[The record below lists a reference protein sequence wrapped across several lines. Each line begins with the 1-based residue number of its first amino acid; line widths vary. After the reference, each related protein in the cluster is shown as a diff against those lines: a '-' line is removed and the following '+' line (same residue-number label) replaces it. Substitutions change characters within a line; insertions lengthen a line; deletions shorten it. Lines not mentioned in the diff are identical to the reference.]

1 MERISRGGR
10 PTVGFGDRWVAGY
23 PLDVRE
29 PKNRIPTSACGK
41 SLAPVQSQASYGE
54 IGCGSSGEGG
64 VLVPPW
70 LAGTG
75 AGAGVAGLAFLL
87 GAPTWGTV
95 VGGVG
100 TALSVWAALR

>member
-1 MERISRGGR
+1 MERISFGGR
-10 PTVGFGDRWVAGY
+10 ATVGFGDRWVAGY

-29 PKNRIPTSACGK
+29 PKNRISTSSCGEP
-41 SLAPVQSQASYGE
+41 LPPVLSSGAE
-54 IGCGSSGEGG
+54 IGCGSLGDDSGG
-64 VLVPPW
+64 VLVPPYV
-70 LAGTG
+70 AAAG

-87 GAPTWGTV
+87 GAPIWGTA